1 MVPFPIG
8 WPELLNIYISF
19 VLSGGLGFLAGFVK
33 RVVPSRN
40 LEQKVKHSSA
50 IYPSAIEPSG

>member
-1 MVPFPIG
+1 MVPFPID
-8 WPELLNIYISF
+8 WPALPNMYISF
-19 VLSGGLGFLAGFVK
+19 VVSRGSGFLAGFVK
-33 RVVPSRN
+33 RVVPSKN

>member
-1 MVPFPIG
+1 MVPFPID
-8 WPELLNIYISF
+8 WPTLSNIFISP
-19 VLSGGLGFLAGFVK
+19 VLSEGSGFLGGFVK

-40 LEQKVKHSSA
+40 LEQKFKHSSA

>member
-1 MVPFPIG
+1 MVPFPIL
-8 WPELLNIYISF
+8 WPALLNIYISF
-19 VLSGGLGFLAGFVK
+19 VLSRGSGFLAGFVK
-33 RVVPSRN
+33 RVFPSIN